1 MPPKKG
7 TSTPNKPPENP
18 TWTLDEGEE
27 MRRDIN
33 ELQAKMDSMES
44 KLDTKMDSME
54 AKLDTKMDSMESKLD
69 TKMHSMEAK
78 LMDSME
84 AKLDTKMDSM
94 EAKIMEVMKNFVTEK
109 TPKSENSSHEIHDED
124 TRKVN
129 QEWRNSN
136 FGLKTNHVPKIDM
149 RKFDGKDPIT
159 WILQME
165 QFFDLHNVPHTQKV
179 RIASLYLEPNQFV
192 WYRWLCSRKSLVTWT
207 IFTEEMIAHYED
219 TRSNTF
225 FSQLINLKQK
235 GSVTEHIE
243 NFQRLN
249 IKVTDIPDE
258 HLIDVFIGTL
268 KDNIQHEVRLWEPKS
283 LENAFK
289 VARNVE
295 SKNMAMATR
304 RTYPNIY
311 RENNAPSPKT
321 PQPTRLTPQQL
332 EERKAKGLCFN
343 CDSKYSK
350 GHKCGEK
357 KLFYIDCEEEE
368 EEEQEPSQDEN
379 VEAISSEELTPTISC
394 NALAGIS
401 TPQTLKIEG
410 YIKKKK
416 VIVLID
422 SGSTHNFIHCKLA
435 KDLNC
440 FVYPAPEFQ
449 VMIADG
455 GTINFSGKCNKINL
469 TMGEYV
475 MNSPMIAIPMGAA
488 DVVLGIQWLQSLGTV
503 AFNFQELF
511 MKFSL
516 EGKEI
521 ELRGI
526 TGKPGKVIS
535 SNGMTKLLKKGH
547 QGIIAQLCSLD
558 VQTSKPSIPQ
568 DLQRIIDKHSKVFE
582 DIPKGLPPTRNHDHE
597 IHLIPGS
604 VPPNIRPYRYPYAQ
618 KSEIERMV
626 EEMLEAG
633 IIRPSQSS
641 YSAPVVMVFKK
652 DSSWRMC
659 PDYRELN
666 KITIKDKFPIPVID
680 ELLDELH
687 GAIYFTKLDL
697 RSGYHQIRM
706 KEEDIPKTAFRTH
719 EGHYEFLVMPFG
731 LTNAPSTFQGLM
743 NSIFKPFLRK
753 FVLVFFDDILI
764 YSKSWED
771 HVQHVDKVLQLLK
784 EQQLYAK
791 PSKCFFGVKEVEYLG
806 HIVSH
811 EGVKVDPNNIKAMM
825 DWTIPKTLKNLR
837 GFLGLTGYYRK
848 FVRNYG
854 RIAAPLTTLTK
865 KDAFSWTPEATK
877 AFEQLKEVMCTAP
890 VLTTPDFT
898 KTFIVECDASGNGIG
913 VVLMQE
919 GRPLA
924 FESRPLKGRDLHKP
938 IYEKEMMAI
947 LHALKKWCPYLIG
960 RHFKVK
966 TDHDSLKYFLEQR
979 LSSEEQQKWVTK
991 ILGYDFEIVYK
1002 KGKQNVVADAL
1013 SRKDEDVEAFL
1024 CAISIIQPDWIIE
1037 ARDEWKNDEKVWTL
1051 IQRLQQDSSAS
1062 DTFTWKNDSLWY
1074 KDRLYLCKNSQLKQ
1088 KVLLELHTSLI
1099 GGHSG
1104 FLKTYHR
1111 VKKDFFWDGLKTD
1124 VQRFVAECVVCQ
1136 QNKVETIKTPG
1147 ILQPLSIPSQRWEEV
1162 SMDFITGLPKSEGKS
1177 VIMVI
1182 VDRLTKYAHFCAL
1195 SHPFKASTVAT
1206 AFMETV
1212 QKLHGSPKII
1222 VSDRDPIFTGHFWTE
1237 LFSCLGTQLAHSSS
1251 YHPQSDGQTEIVN
1264 KCLEGYLRCFVFDK
1278 QTQWFKWLPLAE
1290 WWYNTSFHTATKMTP
1305 FMALYGY
1312 HPPSITSSLK
1322 EKSKVQAVEDHIENQ
1337 QQILQILKDNLTM
1350 AQNRMKQQ
1358 ADQHSSERS
1367 FEVGD
1372 WVFLRLQPYKQMSLK
1387 QAKKDNKLSPKYYGP
1402 YKVLQNIGTMAYK
1415 LELPASS
1422 RVHPVFHVS
1431 CLKKVIG
1438 DKIPVQ
1444 TILP

>member
-1 MPPKKG
+1 MFKHLSYLFLKISKGSLISIPKY
-7 TSTPNKPPENP
+7 
-18 TWTLDEGEE
+18 
-27 MRRDIN
+27 
-33 ELQAKMDSMES
+33 
-44 KLDTKMDSME
+44 
-54 AKLDTKMDSMESKLD
+54 
-69 TKMHSMEAK
+69 
-78 LMDSME
+78 
-84 AKLDTKMDSM
+84 
-94 EAKIMEVMKNFVTEK
+94 
-109 TPKSENSSHEIHDED
+109 
-124 TRKVN
+124 
-129 QEWRNSN
+129 
-136 FGLKTNHVPKIDM
+136 LKTFPK
-149 RKFDGKDPIT
+149 
-159 WILQME
+159 
-165 QFFDLHNVPHTQKV
+165 V
-179 RIASLYLEPNQFV
+179 S
-192 WYRWLCSRKSLVTWT
+192 
-207 IFTEEMIAHYED
+207 
-219 TRSNTF
+219 
-225 FSQLINLKQK
+225 
-235 GSVTEHIE
+235 
-243 NFQRLN
+243 
-249 IKVTDIPDE
+249 
-258 HLIDVFIGTL
+258 
-268 KDNIQHEVRLWEPKS
+268 
-283 LENAFK
+283 
-289 VARNVE
+289 
-295 SKNMAMATR
+295 
-304 RTYPNIY
+304 
-311 RENNAPSPKT
+311 
-321 PQPTRLTPQQL
+321 
-332 EERKAKGLCFN
+332 
-343 CDSKYSK
+343 
-350 GHKCGEK
+350 
-357 KLFYIDCEEEE
+357 
-368 EEEQEPSQDEN
+368 
-379 VEAISSEELTPTISC
+379 
-394 NALAGIS
+394 
-401 TPQTLKIEG
+401 
-410 YIKKKK
+410 
-416 VIVLID
+416 
-422 SGSTHNFIHCKLA
+422 
-435 KDLNC
+435 
-440 FVYPAPEFQ
+440 
-449 VMIADG
+449 
-455 GTINFSGKCNKINL
+455 
-469 TMGEYV
+469 
-475 MNSPMIAIPMGAA
+475 
-488 DVVLGIQWLQSLGTV
+488 
-503 AFNFQELF
+503 
-511 MKFSL
+511 
-516 EGKEI
+516 
-521 ELRGI
+521 
-526 TGKPGKVIS
+526 
-535 SNGMTKLLKKGH
+535 
-547 QGIIAQLCSLD
+547 
-558 VQTSKPSIPQ
+558 
-568 DLQRIIDKHSKVFE
+568 
-582 DIPKGLPPTRNHDHE
+582 PPTRNHDHE

-618 KSEIERMV
+618 KSEIEHMV

-652 DSSWRMC
+652 DRSWRMC
-659 PDYRELN
+659 PNYRELN

-731 LTNAPSTFQGLM
+731 LTNAPSTFQGFM

-753 FVLVFFDDILI
+753 FVLGFFDDILI

-771 HVQHVDKVLQLLK
+771 HLQHVDKVLQLLK

-811 EGVKVDPNNIKAMM
+811 EGVKVDPNKIKAMM
-825 DWTIPKTLKNLR
+825 DWPIPKTLKNLR

-854 RIAAPLTTLTK
+854 RIAAPLMALTK

-877 AFEQLKEVMCTAP
+877 AFEQLKEAMCTAP

-913 VVLMQE
+913 AVLMQE

-924 FESRPLKGRDLHKP
+924 FESRPIKGRDLHKP

-947 LHALKKWCPYLIG
+947 LHALKKWRPYLIG

-979 LSSEEQQKWVTK
+979 LSSKEQQKWVTK

-1051 IQRLQQDSSAS
+1051 IERLQQDSGAS

-1088 KVLLELHTSLI
+1088 KVLLELHTSPV

-1124 VQRFVAECVVCQ
+1124 VQRFVAECLVCQ

-1147 ILQPLSIPSQRWEEV
+1147 LLQPLSIPSQRWEEV

-1264 KCLEGYLRCFVFDK
+1264 KCLEGYLRCFVSDK
-1278 QTQWFKWLPLAE
+1278 QAQWFKWLPLAE

-1337 QQILQILKDNLTM
+1337 QQVLQILKDNLTM

-1358 ADQHSSERS
+1358 ADQHRSERS

-1402 YKVLQNIGTMAYK
+1402 YKVLQKIGTMAYK

-1444 TILP
+1444 TILPELDEEGKMILEPEAITDTRIRQLRNRSISEYLIKWRKLPAEDSTWEDESFIQKHPELLKRCGQHLSQGEGHVKP

>member
-1 MPPKKG
+1 
-7 TSTPNKPPENP
+7 
-18 TWTLDEGEE
+18 
-27 MRRDIN
+27 
-33 ELQAKMDSMES
+33 
-44 KLDTKMDSME
+44 
-54 AKLDTKMDSMESKLD
+54 
-69 TKMHSMEAK
+69 
-78 LMDSME
+78 
-84 AKLDTKMDSM
+84 
-94 EAKIMEVMKNFVTEK
+94 
-109 TPKSENSSHEIHDED
+109 
-124 TRKVN
+124 
-129 QEWRNSN
+129 
-136 FGLKTNHVPKIDM
+136 
-149 RKFDGKDPIT
+149 
-159 WILQME
+159 
-165 QFFDLHNVPHTQKV
+165 
-179 RIASLYLEPNQFV
+179 
-192 WYRWLCSRKSLVTWT
+192 
-207 IFTEEMIAHYED
+207 
-219 TRSNTF
+219 
-225 FSQLINLKQK
+225 
-235 GSVTEHIE
+235 
-243 NFQRLN
+243 
-249 IKVTDIPDE
+249 
-258 HLIDVFIGTL
+258 
-268 KDNIQHEVRLWEPKS
+268 
-283 LENAFK
+283 
-289 VARNVE
+289 
-295 SKNMAMATR
+295 
-304 RTYPNIY
+304 
-311 RENNAPSPKT
+311 
-321 PQPTRLTPQQL
+321 
-332 EERKAKGLCFN
+332 
-343 CDSKYSK
+343 
-350 GHKCGEK
+350 
-357 KLFYIDCEEEE
+357 
-368 EEEQEPSQDEN
+368 
-379 VEAISSEELTPTISC
+379 
-394 NALAGIS
+394 
-401 TPQTLKIEG
+401 
-410 YIKKKK
+410 
-416 VIVLID
+416 
-422 SGSTHNFIHCKLA
+422 
-435 KDLNC
+435 
-440 FVYPAPEFQ
+440 
-449 VMIADG
+449 
-455 GTINFSGKCNKINL
+455 
-469 TMGEYV
+469 
-475 MNSPMIAIPMGAA
+475 
-488 DVVLGIQWLQSLGTV
+488 
-503 AFNFQELF
+503 
-511 MKFSL
+511 
-516 EGKEI
+516 
-521 ELRGI
+521 
-526 TGKPGKVIS
+526 
-535 SNGMTKLLKKGH
+535 
-547 QGIIAQLCSLD
+547 
-558 VQTSKPSIPQ
+558 
-568 DLQRIIDKHSKVFE
+568 
-582 DIPKGLPPTRNHDHE
+582 
-597 IHLIPGS
+597 
-604 VPPNIRPYRYPYAQ
+604 
-618 KSEIERMV
+618 MV

-706 KEEDIPKTAFRTH
+706 KEEDIPKTTFRTH

-771 HVQHVDKVLQLLK
+771 HLQHVDKVLQLLK

-811 EGVKVDPNNIKAMM
+811 EGVKVDPNKIKAMM
-825 DWTIPKTLKNLR
+825 DWPIPKTLKNLR

-854 RIAAPLTTLTK
+854 RIAAPLTALTK

-913 VVLMQE
+913 AVLMQE

-947 LHALKKWCPYLIG
+947 LHALKKWRPYLIG

-1051 IQRLQQDSSAS
+1051 IERLQQDSGAS

-1088 KVLLELHTSLI
+1088 KVLLELHTSPV

-1124 VQRFVAECVVCQ
+1124 VQRFVAECLVCQ

-1147 ILQPLSIPSQRWEEV
+1147 LLQPLSIPSQRWEEV

-1264 KCLEGYLRCFVFDK
+1264 KCLEGYLRCFVSDK
-1278 QTQWFKWLPLAE
+1278 QAQWFKWLPLAE

-1322 EKSKVQAVEDHIENQ
+1322 EKSKVQAMEDHIENQ
-1337 QQILQILKDNLTM
+1337 QQVLQILKDNLTM

-1358 ADQHSSERS
+1358 ADQHRSERS

-1402 YKVLQNIGTMAYK
+1402 YKVLQKIGTMAYK

-1444 TILP
+1444 TILPELDEEGKMILEPEAITDTRIRQLRNRSISEYLIKWRRLPAEDSTWEDESFIQKHPELLKHCGQHLSQGEGHVKP